1 MDTRLRAEV
10 HEEVMVLGRERDDFE
25 RRMENASMAREEM
38 VEVAHGMAAQLGEM
52 ERRERELLAERESE
66 REQAARTISEAER
79 AQGEVALQLSEATR
93 DKLVMKQM
101 YEEAMVEVERQAS
114 VLTSLEAKRSKG
126 R

>member
-1 MDTRLRAEV
+1 
-10 HEEVMVLGRERDDFE
+10 MVLGRERDDFE